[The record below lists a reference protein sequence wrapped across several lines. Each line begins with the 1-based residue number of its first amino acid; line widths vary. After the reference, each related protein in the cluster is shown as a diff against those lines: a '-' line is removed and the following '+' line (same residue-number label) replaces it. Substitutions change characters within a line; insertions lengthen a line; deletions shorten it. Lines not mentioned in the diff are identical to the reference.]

1 VIIWPTAS
9 AKRGG
14 TGVQQHEVKG
24 VIEALLFANQHPLT
38 VDNIMRIVG
47 DQVEKKVVKKL
58 LAELLAEYRGME
70 RSFHLVEVG
79 EGYQFRTKTEFAP
92 WIRSLH
98 KIKPARLR
106 QSALETLAIVAYRQ
120 PVVRA
125 EVEQIRGV
133 DSGWVLS
140 SLLEKGLIKILGR
153 KEVPGRPLV
162 YGTDRRFLE
171 VFGLRDLS
179 GLPTIQELDAL
190 KEEEQPE
197 APPEPIIEE
206 EEGAA

>member
-1 VIIWPTAS
+1 
-9 AKRGG
+9 
-14 TGVQQHEVKG
+14 VQRHEVKG
-24 VIEALLFANQHPLT
+24 VIESLLFVHQHPLT
-38 VDNIMRIVG
+38 VDNIVRIVG
-47 DQVEKKVVKKL
+47 DEADKKVVQSL
-58 LAELLAEYRGME
+58 LAELMAEYEGME

-79 EGYQFRTKTEFAP
+79 EGYQLRTKTEYAP
-92 WIRSLH
+92 WIRNLQ
-98 KIKPARLR
+98 KVKPNRLR

-120 PVVRA
+120 PIVRS

-153 KEVPGRPLV
+153 KEVAGRPLV

-179 GLPTIQELDAL
+179 GLPTLKELDAL
-190 KEEEQPE
+190 KEEGQPE
-197 APPEPIIEE
+197 APSEE
-206 EEGAA
+206 IQEGEE